1 MKPHSR
7 IATMLVFVIAFYTI
21 MSVAAFAQTGSE
33 PTLVFREGW
42 NGDVL
47 GVRPVTQDTFDNSDL
62 IAQLYGLGTYAPGRD
77 FGPFTSETTVNVN
90 VRQFDDEASSIVWSG
105 MAEGSWA
112 VTMKHRD
119 SFIDL
124 SPPGSKIR
132 WRTFQEG
139 ISQVLRPVLKLA
151 DGTYILGLEGS
162 GPTSDYEVTE
172 FDLADM
178 NWIGFDPVRVI
189 DTQEVIDPDLSRV
202 DEIGFTTLSRGG
214 GHGAG
219 VAAHV
224 DWFEVYGVSVPRSR
238 RATSR

>member
-1 MKPHSR
+1 MKPNSR
-7 IATMLVFVIAFYTI
+7 IVTMSVFVIAFYTFV
-21 MSVAAFAQTGSE
+21 SVAAFAQTGSE

-47 GVRPVTQDTFDNSDL
+47 GVRPLTQDTFDNTNL
-62 IAQLYGLGTYAPGRD
+62 IVQLYGRGTYAPGRD

-90 VRQFDDEASSIVWSG
+90 VRQFGDEASSIVWSG

-119 SFIDL
+119 SLIDL
-124 SPPGSKIR
+124 SRPGSKIR
-132 WRTFQEG
+132 WRTWQEG
-139 ISQVLRPVLKLA
+139 ISQILRPVLKLA

-162 GPTSDYEVTE
+162 GPTADYEVTE
-172 FDLADM
+172 FDMAEM

-189 DTQEVIDPDLSRV
+189 DTQDVIEADLSRV
-202 DEIGFTTLSRGG
+202 DEIGFTMLARGG

-219 VAAHV
+219 VAAHM
-224 DWFEVYGVSVPRSR
+224 DWFEVYGVPVLRSR
-238 RATSR
+238 PATSR